1 MMDLQKEMPAWVQ
14 FEVRGVEDRDAT
26 IKNGHYTE
34 RDVEFALITPPYSKD
49 CVEKEVAAWLVE
61 LDEHVRN
68 HRLPETWAS
77 NYKAKYRAW
86 KDGLEIPEDGIP
98 IKGWTMVSPAVQN
111 NLLQI
116 GVRTVEALAKMNDE
130 GMKRYGMGALD
141 LKNRAIAWLKAAKN
155 VAPVAQEN
163 AALKAQVGDLIT
175 KVEQLMTSNA
185 ELKARIDD
193 RERVAA

>member
-14 FEVRGVEDRDAT
+14 FEIRGVEDRDAT
-26 IKNGHYTE
+26 MRNGHYTE

-49 CVEKEVAAWLVE
+49 CVEKEVKDWLIE
-61 LDEHVRN
+61 LDDHVRN
-68 HRLPETWAS
+68 HRLPEGWAAG
-77 NYKAKYRAW
+77 YKAKYQAW
-86 KDGLEIPEDGIP
+86 KAGQEIPEDGIP
-98 IKGWTMVSPAVQN
+98 IKGWAMVSPAVQA

-130 GMKRYGMGALD
+130 GMTRYGMGAMD

-163 AALKAQVGDLIT
+163 AALKVQVNDLIT
-175 KVEQLMTSNA
+175 KVSQLMESNA
-185 ELKARIDD
+185 ELKRRLDQRD
-193 RERVAA
+193 SVAA